1 LPMLAKKTVNN
12 VLVTLS
18 GLLNAAVAEG
28 HIPTMPVKLALHK
41 PQKKEMCFYGHDEYE
56 RLVSAARNL
65 GWRSEVMVLLGGDA
79 GLRSGE
85 MLALLWSDIDF
96 HRRTLTVRRSRWQG
110 HVTAPKSGHYRTVSL
125 TGRLVELLRAHR
137 GIGDHEVLRRDDGQR
152 ATRSTLSS
160 WMRVT
165 QRAAGLKVTGG
176 LHILRHT
183 YCSRLALAGVPVLT
197 IKELA
202 GHSSLTTTERYM
214 HLRQVNKDDA
224 VILLERAGQR
234 MDDENTRAADTA
246 SATPGRGEIAE
257 KLGPG
262 SASESETTMN
272 PET

>member
-1 LPMLAKKTVNN
+1 
-12 VLVTLS
+12 
-18 GLLNAAVAEG
+18 
-28 HIPTMPVKLALHK
+28 
-41 PQKKEMCFYGHDEYE
+41 
-56 RLVSAARNL
+56 
-65 GWRSEVMVLLGGDA
+65 
-79 GLRSGE
+79 
-85 MLALLWSDIDF
+85 
-96 HRRTLTVRRSRWQG
+96 
-110 HVTAPKSGHYRTVSL
+110 
-125 TGRLVELLRAHR
+125 
-137 GIGDHEVLRRDDGQR
+137 
-152 ATRSTLSS
+152 
-160 WMRVT
+160 MRVT